1 MFGIGNKKKVVTL
14 ESAGT
19 LKNFITDEEKFSV
32 TELVVTGEL
41 NGTDLKL
48 IREMAGYTASG
59 RNSEGKL
66 KRLDLKNARFV
77 PGGEKYARKND
88 GYCTIEEADVIPQRA
103 FRKCDKL
110 QVAILPEGT
119 KKIEGHA
126 FERCTHLSS
135 ITIPEGVEYIGSRA
149 FRKCYELKT
158 ISIPSTVVDMG
169 KETFSEDGKLG
180 KLYVLAVK
188 PPMIY
193 VNTFFAVAVSELKLY
208 VPAEASSA
216 ILSLQ
221 ESHDMETFPKHEGAV
236 NRPFIISVFD
246 F

>member
-1 MFGIGNKKKVVTL
+1 MFGIGNKKKVVTM
-14 ESAGT
+14 EAPGT
-19 LKNFITDEEKFSV
+19 LKNIITEGEKFTV
-32 TELVVTGEL
+32 TELTIIGEI
-41 NGTDLKL
+41 NGTDLLL

-59 RNSEGKL
+59 HHSEGKL

-88 GYCTIEEADVIPQRA
+88 GYCTIEEADIIPLRA

-110 QVAILPEGT
+110 QVVILPEGT

-135 ITIPEGVEYIGSRA
+135 ITIPEGIEYLGSRA

-169 KETFSEDGKLG
+169 KETFSEDMKLG
-180 KLYVLAVK
+180 KLYVLAEK

-193 VNTFFAVAVSELKLY
+193 VNTFFGVGISEMKLY
-208 VPAEASSA
+208 VPAGASPA
-216 ILSLQ
+216 YKKATTWKRFKNMK
-221 ESHDMETFPKHEGAV
+221 EM
-236 NRPFIISVFD
+236 
-246 F
+246 

>member
-14 ESAGT
+14 EAPGT
-19 LKNFITDEEKFSV
+19 LNNIISEDEKFAI
-32 TELVVTGEL
+32 TELVITGEI

-88 GYCTIEEADVIPQRA
+88 GYCSIEEADLVPQRA

-110 QVAILPEGT
+110 QVVILPEGT

-180 KLYVLAVK
+180 KLYVLAEK

-193 VNTFFAVAVSELKLY
+193 VNTFFGVAISEIKLY
-208 VPAEASSA
+208 VPTGASSVYKKT
-216 ILSLQ
+216 ITWKRFRNMKEL
-221 ESHDMETFPKHEGAV
+221 
-236 NRPFIISVFD
+236 
-246 F
+246 